1 MPLTLEDI
9 AKISGVSRSTVSRV
23 INRDRRVSPVT
34 RERVLKI
41 IEDYNFYPNLAAR
54 GLASGHTNVLGV
66 VIPAGVPSLFTDP
79 YFPILLQGV
88 STACNRQD
96 YSVMLSISDVKF
108 EKRLVGRLVQNHLV
122 DGVIVASTL
131 IGDPI
136 QTTLANSDLP
146 FVIIGRQPNLV
157 ANVIDVD
164 NRQAVHQAT
173 DFLIKQGYT
182 RIATITGPL
191 NQMAGVDRLEGYKD
205 ALISAGMKL
214 DPRLIAE
221 GNFTEAG
228 GYFGMKALLQFMPDA
243 VFAASDVTAMGAIRC
258 LNEAGLRVPDDIGLI
273 GFDDIP
279 ASSTVTPSLTTIRQ
293 PIQGMGEAAANLLI
307 EIIES
312 GSKESHCISL
322 PTELVIRNSTA
333 RVNHNQQLKDEEIVQ
348 TMIKEEIEN
357 SLLTRPV
364 QS

>member
-23 INRDRRVSPVT
+23 VNHDRRVSPAT
-34 RERVLKI
+34 RQSVLKI
-41 IEDYNFYPNLAAR
+41 IEEYNFYPNLAAR

-66 VIPAGVPSLFTDP
+66 IIPAGVPSLFTDP

-88 STACNRQD
+88 STACNKLD
-96 YSVMLSISDVKF
+96 YSVMLSISDAEY

-146 FVIIGRQPNLV
+146 FVIIGRQPNFV
-157 ANVIDVD
+157 ANDIDVD
-164 NRQAVHQAT
+164 NRQGVRQAT
-173 DFLIKQGYT
+173 DFLIEQGYT

-191 NQMAGVDRLEGYKD
+191 NQMAGLERFDGYKD
-205 ALISAGMKL
+205 ALLSVGMKV
-214 DPRLIAE
+214 DTKLIAE

-228 GYFGMKALLQFMPDA
+228 GYAGMKKLLQSKPDA
-243 VFAASDVTAMGAIRC
+243 VFASSDMTAMGALRC
-258 LNEAGLRVPDDIGLI
+258 LHEAGWRVPDDIGLI

-279 ASSTVTPSLTTIRQ
+279 ASSTITPTLTTVRQ
-293 PIQGMGEAAANLLI
+293 PIQGMGEAAAHLLI

-312 GSKESHCISL
+312 GSKEFHRITL

-333 RVNHNQQLKDEEIVQ
+333 RVNHNQ
-348 TMIKEEIEN
+348 N
-357 SLLTRPV
+357 
-364 QS
+364 

>member
-9 AKISGVSRSTVSRV
+9 AKISGFSRSTVSRV
-23 INRDRRVSPVT
+23 VNRDRRVSSAT
-34 RERVLKI
+34 REHVLEI

-66 VIPAGVPSLFTDP
+66 IIPAGVPSLFADP

-88 STACNRQD
+88 SNACNKQD
-96 YSVMLSISDVKF
+96 YSVMLSISDAEF

-131 IGDPI
+131 LGDPI
-136 QTTLANSDLP
+136 QTTLTNSDLP
-146 FVIIGRQPNLV
+146 FVIIGRQPNLA

-164 NRQAVHQAT
+164 NRQAVRQAI
-173 DFLIKQGYT
+173 DFLIEQGYR

-191 NQMAGVDRLEGYKD
+191 NQMAGVDRFDGYKD
-205 ALISAGMKL
+205 ALIGAGIKV
-214 DPRLIAE
+214 DARLIVE

-228 GYFGMKALLQFMPDA
+228 GYMGMKSLLMSKPDA
-243 VFAASDVTAMGAIRC
+243 VFAASDVTAMGAMRY
-258 LNEAGLRVPDDIGLI
+258 LNEVGLRVPADLGLV

-279 ASSTVTPSLTTIRQ
+279 ASSTLTPPLTTVRQ

-307 EIIES
+307 EAIES
-312 GSKESHCISL
+312 GSKEHHCITL
-322 PTELVIRNSTA
+322 PTELVVRNSTA
-333 RVNHNQQLKDEEIVQ
+333 RVNHYQ
-348 TMIKEEIEN
+348 TIN
-357 SLLTRPV
+357 G
-364 QS
+364 

>member
-23 INRDRRVSPVT
+23 VNHDRRVSPAT
-34 RERVLKI
+34 RQSVLKI
-41 IEDYNFYPNLAAR
+41 IEEYNFYPNLAAR

-66 VIPAGVPSLFTDP
+66 IIPAGVPSLFTDP

-88 STACNRQD
+88 STACNKLD
-96 YSVMLSISDVKF
+96 YSVMLSISDAEY

-146 FVIIGRQPNLV
+146 FVIIGRQPNFV
-157 ANVIDVD
+157 ANDIDVD
-164 NRQAVHQAT
+164 NRQGVRQAT
-173 DFLIKQGYT
+173 DFLIEQGYT

-191 NQMAGVDRLEGYKD
+191 NQMAGLERFDGYKD
-205 ALISAGMKL
+205 ALLSAGMKV
-214 DPRLIAE
+214 DTKLIAE

-228 GYFGMKALLQFMPDA
+228 GYAGMKKLLQSKPDA
-243 VFAASDVTAMGAIRC
+243 VFASSDMTAMGALRC
-258 LNEAGLRVPDDIGLI
+258 LHEVGLRVPDDIGLI

-279 ASSTVTPSLTTIRQ
+279 ASSTITPTLTTVRQ
-293 PIQGMGEAAANLLI
+293 PIQGMGEAAAHLLI

-312 GSKESHCISL
+312 GSKEFHRITL
-322 PTELVIRNSTA
+322 PTELVVRNSTA
-333 RVNHNQQLKDEEIVQ
+333 RLNHNQ
-348 TMIKEEIEN
+348 N
-357 SLLTRPV
+357 
-364 QS
+364 